1 MEEKLLFLSKRND
14 IRKNFTRDM
23 MKKTD
28 RKIFCTL
35 FFALFATITGVGIVV
50 PLLPVYAHDL
60 GAGGLYIALIF
71 SAFSLSRTC
80 FLPYFGRASDKK
92 GRKPFIIAGLLAYA
106 FISLAFILSQNIE
119 TLIAIRF
126 VQGIASAMIMPVTQ
140 AYVGDITPAGTE
152 GFSMGIFNI
161 SVFFGLSIGP
171 LAGGFINDHYSLNAA
186 FGCMGLLAFIAFAFA
201 LLFLP
206 PTSHEHAKSRDR
218 IPATWNVLLKDR
230 NVSGLIFFRFA
241 YTACIGIIWS
251 FLPVFAESEFSLN
264 SSSIGILVMLGVFIS
279 GLLQTPMGYLADRF
293 SRKTMG
299 VFGGLLTCYAIL
311 SLGWAQ
317 GFNDMFLAN
326 VLFGLGGGISMPA
339 VTALAVAEGNKAD
352 SMGSVMGLFTMGH
365 SLGMLAGSMAAGL
378 MMDLFNLRHAFFLGS
393 ATMLLGIIV
402 FVVQLRTVTVEK
414 IENIADTE
422 KL

>member
-1 MEEKLLFLSKRND
+1 
-14 IRKNFTRDM
+14 M
-23 MKKTD
+23 MKKSD
-28 RKIFCTL
+28 QKIFCTL

-80 FLPYFGRASDKK
+80 FLPFFGKASDKK

-106 FISLAFILSQNIE
+106 FISLAFILSNNIE

-140 AYVGDITPAGTE
+140 AYVGDITPAGKE

-161 SVFFGLSIGP
+161 SVFLGLSIGP

-186 FGCMGLLAFIAFAFA
+186 FGCMGLFAFIAFAFA
-201 LLFLP
+201 LIFLP
-206 PTSHEHAKSRDR
+206 PTRHERAISRDR
-218 IPATWNVLLKDR
+218 IPATWNILLKDR

-251 FLPVFAESEFSLN
+251 FLPIFAESEFFLT

-293 SRKTMG
+293 SRKAMG

-311 SLGWAQ
+311 SLGWAH
-317 GFNDMFLAN
+317 GFYDMFLAN

-339 VTALAVAEGNKAD
+339 VTALAIAEGNKAD

-378 MMDLFNLRHAFFLGS
+378 MMDLFNLRQAFYLGS
-393 ATMLLGIIV
+393 VTMLLGVIV
-402 FVVQLRTVTVEK
+402 FVVQLRSATVK
-414 IENIADTE
+414 QIERVSETE

>member
-1 MEEKLLFLSKRND
+1 MCKPDD
-14 IRKNFTRDM
+14 IRESFIRTM
-23 MKKTD
+23 MKKSD
-28 RKIFCTL
+28 QKIFCTL

-71 SAFSLSRTC
+71 SAFALSRTF
-80 FLPYFGRASDKK
+80 FLPFFGRASDQK
-92 GRKPFIIAGLLAYA
+92 GRKPFILAGLLAYA
-106 FISLAFILSQNIE
+106 FISLAFILSDNIE
-119 TLIAIRF
+119 TLIVIRF

-140 AYVGDITPAGTE
+140 AYVGDITPAGSE

-186 FGCMGLLAFIAFAFA
+186 FGCMGFFAFIAFALA
-201 LLFLP
+201 LIFLP
-206 PTSHEHAKSRDR
+206 PTRHERARRRDK
-218 IPATWNVLLKDR
+218 IPATWNILLKDR

-251 FLPVFAESEFSLN
+251 FLPVFAASEFSLT

-311 SLGWAQ
+311 SMGWSH
-317 GFNDMFLAN
+317 GFYDMFIAN
-326 VLFGLGGGISMPA
+326 VLFGLGGGVSMPA
-339 VTALAVAEGNKAD
+339 VTALAIAEGNKAD

-378 MMDLFNLRHAFFLGS
+378 MMDLFNLRQAFYLGS
-393 ATMLLGIIV
+393 ATMLLGVIV
-402 FVVQLRTVTVEK
+402 FVVQLRSVTVEQ
-414 IENIADTE
+414 IENTT
-422 KL
+422 KTGPL